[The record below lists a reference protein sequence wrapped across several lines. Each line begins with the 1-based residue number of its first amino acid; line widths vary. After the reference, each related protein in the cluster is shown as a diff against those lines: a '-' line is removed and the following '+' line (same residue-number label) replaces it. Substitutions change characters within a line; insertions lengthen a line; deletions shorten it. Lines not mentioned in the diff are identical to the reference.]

1 MIQHTI
7 FEFEGQ
13 SELIAVIK
21 TKTDHFAIDERNILK
36 SCFVDVHQAKVTALK
51 GAINKF
57 DGSEIAR

>member
-13 SELIAVIK
+13 SELITVIK
-21 TKTDHFAIDERNILK
+21 TKTYHFTIDERNILK
-36 SCFVDVHQAKVTALK
+36 SCFVDVHQTQVAALK

-57 DGSEIAR
+57 DSSEITR